1 MKKQLLSIF
10 FATFFCSFYAQNKSE
25 IAKVY
30 INRANNAIE
39 ESIDY
44 KEALEL
50 FEKAMKYMDTVTK
63 PSVADLGAKIYF
75 ELENYRQ
82 AQKYSKQYFLLAKNK
97 NSETYQQQLE
107 LFVTIDEKLKEQ
119 IERERIL
126 EEERIKKSKELK
138 RIDSLKSIW
147 KKTSTDMALKVDS
160 VYNFNANNYA
170 LFSKEGKFG
179 VINDKAEIILEAKE
193 YTNAINFAGYFLLL
207 NKSKEATKIYSFNT
221 NSGTGILLPNPSD
234 FNALSTHFGK
244 VMLPRENGRLI
255 TYPNNSYEPLVFD
268 LNQGKIVR
276 ISNKED
282 LMKDLKKNDVLRKYN
297 KDGEVKVDKDWYLF
311 GGHLGGGIYPLYVEG
326 DYNVKAFLCSVDG
339 TMLYADSKYDYIGS
353 FHDNKAQA
361 VKGDTI
367 SWVNQ
372 NGTKVSN
379 AKDSKA
385 NYKGDSKVFK
395 VEDGVYQ
402 ILKNGVIINGDKKL
416 EKLPEY
422 LRKFQ

>member
-395 VEDGVYQ
+395 VEDGIYQ

>member
-1 MKKQLLSIF
+1 
-10 FATFFCSFYAQNKSE
+10 
-25 IAKVY
+25 
-30 INRANNAIE
+30 
-39 ESIDY
+39 
-44 KEALEL
+44 
-50 FEKAMKYMDTVTK
+50 
-63 PSVADLGAKIYF
+63 
-75 ELENYRQ
+75 
-82 AQKYSKQYFLLAKNK
+82 
-97 NSETYQQQLE
+97 
-107 LFVTIDEKLKEQ
+107 
-119 IERERIL
+119 
-126 EEERIKKSKELK
+126 
-138 RIDSLKSIW
+138 
-147 KKTSTDMALKVDS
+147 MALKVDS

-268 LNQGKIVR
+268 LNQGKIVK

-395 VEDGVYQ
+395 VEDGIYQ

>member
-147 KKTSTDMALKVDS
+147 KKTSMDMALKVDS

-268 LNQGKIVR
+268 LNQGKIVK

-395 VEDGVYQ
+395 VEDGIYQ

>member
-147 KKTSTDMALKVDS
+147 KKTSMDMALKVDS

-170 LFSKEGKFG
+170 LFSKEGKYG

-193 YTNAINFAGYFLLL
+193 YSNAINFAGYFLLL

-268 LNQGKIVR
+268 LNQGKIVK

>member
-10 FATFFCSFYAQNKSE
+10 FATFFCSFYAQNNSE
-25 IAKVY
+25 IANVY
-30 INRANNAIE
+30 INRANTAIE

-44 KEALEL
+44 KEALDL

-63 PSVADLGAKIYF
+63 PSVADLGARIYY
-75 ELENYRQ
+75 ELKNYRQ

-97 NSETYQQQLE
+97 KSETYQQQLE
-107 LFVTIDEKLKEQ
+107 LFVTIDEELKEQ

-126 EEERIKKSKELK
+126 EEERIRKSKELK
-138 RIDSLKSIW
+138 RIDSLKFIW
-147 KKTSTDMALKVDS
+147 KKTSMDMALKVDS

-268 LNQGKIVR
+268 LNQGKIVK

>member
-1 MKKQLLSIF
+1 MLSIF

-147 KKTSTDMALKVDS
+147 KKTSMDMALKVDS

-268 LNQGKIVR
+268 LNQGKIVK

-395 VEDGVYQ
+395 VEDGIYQ